1 MTFGGCSLR
10 LELRFEGNFGF
21 ARVGFGKVGLPEAS
35 PLEGDADGGSFG
47 IFEEFAESRDK
58 FVRMFF
64 PHQIII
70 SREY

>member
-1 MTFGGCSLR
+1 M
-10 LELRFEGNFGF
+10 
-21 ARVGFGKVGLPEAS
+21 GLPEAS

-47 IFEEFAESRDK
+47 IFEQLAEGRDK

-70 SREY
+70 TREY